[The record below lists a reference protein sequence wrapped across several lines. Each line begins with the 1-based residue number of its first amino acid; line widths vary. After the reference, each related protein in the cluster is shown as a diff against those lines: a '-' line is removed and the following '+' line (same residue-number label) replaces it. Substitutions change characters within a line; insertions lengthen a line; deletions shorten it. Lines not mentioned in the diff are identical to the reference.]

1 MNFKARILFCICSL
15 VFFVSNAQSVS
26 DTILR
31 QKTDSIQFKF
41 KYKSLIIPAVFIGYG
56 IVGLESGQI
65 KGFNS
70 VISAEVTE
78 DIDDKT
84 SIDDFSQY
92 APIAAFYGL
101 SALGVK
107 SKNTFKDKT
116 IIFATS
122 YLLMGLTVNAFKKTA
137 SVERPDG
144 SSLNSFPSG
153 HTATAFM
160 GAELMMQE
168 YKNESVWYGISG
180 YVIAAGTGAFR
191 MYNNRH
197 WLTDVV
203 AGAGIGILSAKA
215 GYWLY
220 PITSKWFTKKA
231 RKLSSNWRS
240 NSTNTKTAMIPFYN
254 GKNIGFGFVK
264 TF

>member
-1 MNFKARILFCICSL
+1 MNKFALCFLFLSL
-15 VFFVSNAQSVS
+15 QLFAQESKNTS
-26 DTILR
+26 IDTVAVEKKL
-31 QKTDSIQFKF
+31 DFN
-41 KYKSLIIPAVFIGYG
+41 YKQLIIPTVFIGYG

-65 KGFNS
+65 KGFNAGLS
-70 VISAEVTE
+70 EEVTE

-92 APIAAFYGL
+92 VPIASIYGL

-107 SKNTFKDKT
+107 SKNSTKDKT
-116 IIFATS
+116 IILATS

-137 SVERPDG
+137 SVERPDKSG
-144 SSLNSFPSG
+144 LNSFPSG

-160 GAELMMQE
+160 GAELMYQE
-168 YKNESVWYGISG
+168 YKDASVWYGVSG
-180 YVIAAGTGAFR
+180 FVVAAGTGAFR
-191 MYNNRH
+191 LYNNKH
-197 WLTDVV
+197 WLSDVV

-220 PITSKWFTKKA
+220 PYTSKLFTKK
-231 RKLSSNWRS
+231 
-240 NSTNTKTAMIPFYN
+240 NSTNTKTVMIPFYD
-254 GKNIGFGFVK
+254 GKTTGFAFVK

>member
-15 VFFVSNAQSVS
+15 VFFVSNSQSVS

-70 VISAEVTE
+70 GISAEVTE

-153 HTATAFM
+153 HTATSFM

-180 YVIAAGTGAFR
+180 YVVAAGTGAFR